1 MGIAG
6 EVQARYSESRQVSL
20 WLFGTGTISTC
31 TATEHFSANY
41 IAPRLDFDALLC
53 ERALRAGASWLDQ
66 VTVHALA
73 EEQPQGVIAVGAH
86 RGAPLR
92 LPARIVVAA
101 DGSGSRLARQLRRSL
116 LDQGTTAPL
125 TGPEIR
131 MTRFTAMR
139 GYYEGMERLK
149 DADGALEFYMHTEP
163 GTYYCWVFPMDD
175 RLANVG
181 VIAHMQQLRAHHPDL
196 AQALGA
202 FLQSPAAS
210 GRSAAATLR
219 GQLEAAPIWS
229 GLRGTALYDDHVL
242 CVGDAAALVHPL
254 TAEGISSA
262 LTSGRLAAV
271 TALSALEQG
280 DYSLRAL
287 SPSGEALRAR
297 YETLYDTLLENAP
310 DL

>member
-125 TGPEIR
+125 TGPEVR

-149 DADGALEFYMHTEP
+149 DAGGAP
-163 GTYYCWVFPMDD
+163 P
-175 RLANVG
+175 
-181 VIAHMQQLRAHHPDL
+181 QP
-196 AQALGA
+196 
-202 FLQSPAAS
+202 
-210 GRSAAATLR
+210 
-219 GQLEAAPIWS
+219 
-229 GLRGTALYDDHVL
+229 
-242 CVGDAAALVHPL
+242 
-254 TAEGISSA
+254 
-262 LTSGRLAAV
+262 
-271 TALSALEQG
+271 
-280 DYSLRAL
+280 
-287 SPSGEALRAR
+287 
-297 YETLYDTLLENAP
+297 
-310 DL
+310 